1 MASVSLSQ
9 RPDSPQTTSFSFK
22 EVQLVVRE
30 TPSIPAEVKPFEG
43 VCFTSSQQ
51 VFEVLSDLKNM
62 EVETFLCFHLDGKNT
77 IKALQVVSIGTMTAS
92 LVHPREVF
100 RSAIINGAVG
110 VIFAHNHPSGHPQP
124 SQEDLSITSRLCEVG
139 KLIGIRVLDHVVVGA
154 DRYFSFADQGML
166 TS

>member
-9 RPDSPQTTSFSFK
+9 RPDSPQTTSFSFR

-43 VCFTSSQQ
+43 ICFTSSKQ
-51 VFEVLSDLKNM
+51 VFEVLRDLKSM
-62 EVETFLCFHLDGKNT
+62 EVETFLCFHLDGKNR
-77 IKALQVVSIGTMTAS
+77 IKALQVVSIGTLTAS

-124 SQEDLSITSRLCEVG
+124 SQEDIQVTKRLCEAG
-139 KLIGIRVLDHVVVGA
+139 KLIGIRCLDHVVIGA
-154 DRYFSFADQGML
+154 GRYFSFADQGLMG
-166 TS
+166 